1 LIVAGEACSNAPYF
15 AGAPKIA
22 AAVQQ
27 VRSSIVP
34 SGDLLIQSY
43 SEVFPFGPTNMNFTL
58 ERYLS
63 IQKDEHLKHTYL
75 SVCFLFI

>member
-1 LIVAGEACSNAPYF
+1 VLHPIQFDHNRTDGDLIVAGEACSNAPYF

-27 VRSSIVP
+27 VRNSIVP

-43 SEVFPFGPTNMNFTL
+43 SEVFPFGPTNMNLTL
-58 ERYLS
+58 ER
-63 IQKDEHLKHTYL
+63 
-75 SVCFLFI
+75 